1 MSRSFSSNSLRRV
14 ASSSAAL
21 LIVLA
26 LLMEVGPASASD
38 EAAARDLLLLPD
50 SKFEYAPDDPMLSRT
65 WRRSANESY
74 RLVNETVSDGWNVLR
89 APLDW
94 ETNEWL
100 LVGALAGVTTGFI
113 YGLDS
118 SIRKQALGSS
128 KFHKFGNDIRFL
140 SDGTGLAFL
149 TGGLLLSGML
159 HRDKE
164 IETARMLV
172 SASVIGYGAGVA
184 VKRTVG
190 RHRPGPRG
198 PRQFSPFSSNFSMP
212 SGEVTNA
219 FVMATIVSQQ
229 YPNWPVRILSYG
241 LATTVGA
248 GRIARDDHWA
258 SDVIVGAALGTAIGY
273 GVAQFHDERRHIE
286 DERKALGLAPKAE
299 RVRHSFSASTRSFA
313 WTMQF

>member
-1 MSRSFSSNSLRRV
+1 MNRLSWSNFRRQV
-14 ASSSAAL
+14 GGGIATL
-21 LIVLA
+21 LAMLIGA
-26 LLMEVGPASASD
+26 GPAIAGD
-38 EAAARDLLLLPD
+38 QGTARDLLLPNA
-50 SKFEYAPDDPMLSRT
+50 KFEYAPEDSMLSRT

-74 RLVNETVSDGWNVLR
+74 RLVNETLSDSWNVVR
-89 APLDW
+89 APIDW
-94 ETNEWL
+94 ETRDWL
-100 LVGALAGVTTGFI
+100 LVGGLAGVATGFI

-140 SDGTGLAFL
+140 SDGTGLAVL
-149 TGGLLLSGML
+149 TGGFLLSGML
-159 HRDKE
+159 YRDKE
-164 IETARMLV
+164 IETARMLL
-172 SASVIGYGAGVA
+172 SASMIGYGAGVA
-184 VKRTVG
+184 LKRGVG

-258 SDVIVGAALGTAIGY
+258 SDVIVGAAIGSAIGY
-273 GVAQFHDERRHIE
+273 GVAQFHDERRQIDE
-286 DERKALGLAPKAE
+286 ERKALGLAPRRE
-299 RVRHSFSASTRSFA
+299 RIRHSLHASTRSFT
-313 WTMQF
+313 WTMHF